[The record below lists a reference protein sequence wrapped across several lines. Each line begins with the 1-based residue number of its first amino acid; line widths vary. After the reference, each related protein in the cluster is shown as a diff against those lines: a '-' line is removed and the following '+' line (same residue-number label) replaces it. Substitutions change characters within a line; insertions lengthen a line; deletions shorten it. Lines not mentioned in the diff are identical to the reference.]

1 MIFKGL
7 KHTVLK
13 NKFDALIA
21 QSEVC
26 RAMPSHKIQSV
37 GIITFEEISSK
48 IDLQKEIETILG
60 VRNTKIY
67 SLRKFSKTDEFSYKH
82 FTENDINWKGK
93 FTQTSFKIFLE
104 EPLDLIIGYFNTN
117 NVFLETAILQSKA
130 QFKVGF
136 SDINPHLYEIEISE
150 KVENIVAFTSELKR
164 YLKIINKL

>member
-7 KHTVLK
+7 KEAVLK
-13 NKFDALIA
+13 NKFETLLS
-21 QSEVC
+21 QTEVF
-26 RAMPSHKIQSV
+26 RTMPLHKIQSV

-48 IDLQKEIETILG
+48 IDLQKEIGAILG
-60 VRNTKIY
+60 TRNARIY

-93 FTQTSFKIFLE
+93 FTQTSFQIFLE
-104 EPLDLIIGYFNTN
+104 EPLDLIIGYFHVN
-117 NVFLETAILQSKA
+117 NIFLETAILQSKA

-136 SDINPHLYEIEISE
+136 SGVNPNLYEIEISE
-150 KVENIVAFTSELKR
+150 KTENIVAFTSELKR